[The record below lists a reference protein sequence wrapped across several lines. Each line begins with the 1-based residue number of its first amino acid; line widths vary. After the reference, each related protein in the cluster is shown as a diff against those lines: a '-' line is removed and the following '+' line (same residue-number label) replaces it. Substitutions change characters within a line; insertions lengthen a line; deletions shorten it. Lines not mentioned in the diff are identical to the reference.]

1 MVWLRQLANFSGSKM
16 SKGIAKEEQ
25 DFSAAMQQLSAEAEK
40 VLPALPIVR
49 DESSA
54 SENGEVPRESS
65 SFGEQLQAFENKLL
79 SHFEKF
85 AADAESRRANDFA
98 DQFRKMDEQLALIR
112 NTESV
117 NQQLFDSLHAELLK
131 YRDNFL
137 HESLQKPFIHDLVYL
152 YDHLNGLCEQLS
164 TAAQEKAKRSR
175 VSQWRDN
182 LENAIHSL
190 VEILHRFEVHE
201 IEPRE
206 RVDRAYH
213 RVISFEPADF
223 PEEDGT
229 IVMRVKRGFVWRGK
243 LIRPEEVIAKRYG

>member
-1 MVWLRQLANFSGSKM
+1 MTKASNT
-16 SKGIAKEEQ
+16 EEE
-25 DFSAAMQQLSAEAEK
+25 FTAAMQQLSAEAEK
-40 VLPALPIVR
+40 TLPISPLIV
-49 DESSA
+49 DDPQSA
-54 SENGEVPRESS
+54 NGAGLAAGIQALEKSLVSQFGRFAGEVD
-65 SFGEQLQAFENKLL
+65 K
-79 SHFEKF
+79 
-85 AADAESRRANDFA
+85 
-98 DQFRKMDEQLALIR
+98 QLASIR

-164 TAAQEKAKRSR
+164 TAAQEKGKRSR

-182 LENAIHSL
+182 LENAIHAL
-190 VEILHRFEVHE
+190 VEILQRFEVRE
-201 IEPRE
+201 IEARE
-206 RVDRAYH
+206 RVDRACH
-213 RVISFEPADF
+213 RVLNYEPADF

-243 LIRPEEVIAKRYG
+243 LIRPEEVIAKRFG

>member
-1 MVWLRQLANFSGSKM
+1 MNKAINT
-16 SKGIAKEEQ
+16 EEE
-25 DFSAAMQQLSAEAEK
+25 FTAAMQQLSAEAEK
-40 VLPALPIVR
+40 TLPMPPMIVDDPQATNNQGVADKIQAL
-49 DESSA
+49 EKS
-54 SENGEVPRESS
+54 
-65 SFGEQLQAFENKLL
+65 LL
-79 SHFEKF
+79 SQFERF
-85 AADAESRRANDFA
+85 AGEID
-98 DQFRKMDEQLALIR
+98 KQLAQIR

-152 YDHLNGLCEQLS
+152 YDHLNGLCDQLS
-164 TAAQEKAKRSR
+164 SAAQEKDKRGR

-182 LENAIHSL
+182 LENAIDSL
-190 VEILHRFEVHE
+190 VEILHRFDVRE

-206 RVDRAYH
+206 HVDRAYH

-243 LIRPEEVIAKRYG
+243 LIRPEEVIAKRFG

>member
-1 MVWLRQLANFSGSKM
+1 MSSKT
-16 SKGIAKEEQ
+16 AQQEP
-25 DFSAAMQQLSAEAEK
+25 DFAVAMQQLSAEAEK
-40 VLPALPIVR
+40 ILPVGENNSPLPEVR
-49 DESSA
+49 DPEEPSQQQDA
-54 SENGEVPRESS
+54 FIERLHGLENSVLNRL
-65 SFGEQLQAFENKLL
+65 EQI
-79 SHFEKF
+79 
-85 AADAESRRANDFA
+85 AAQMETSRAAALAE
-98 DQFRKMDEQLALIR
+98 QFRKIDEQLASIR

-164 TAAQEKAKRSR
+164 SAAQEKGKRSR

-190 VEILHRFEVHE
+190 VEILHRFDVKE

-213 RVISFEPADF
+213 RVISYEPADF
-223 PEEDGT
+223 PEEDGS
-229 IVMRVKRGFVWRGK
+229 IVMRVKRGFVWREK
-243 LIRPEEVIAKRYG
+243 LIRPEEVIAKRFG

>member
-1 MVWLRQLANFSGSKM
+1 MTKLIQT
-16 SKGIAKEEQ
+16 EQ
-25 DFSAAMQQLSAEAEK
+25 EFTTAMQQLSAEAEK
-40 VLPALPIVR
+40 TLPLSPMIV
-49 DESSA
+49 
-54 SENGEVPRESS
+54 ENVAVPDGVNIADR
-65 SFGEQLQAFENKLL
+65 LQALEKSILGQFERFTGEIDK
-79 SHFEKF
+79 
-85 AADAESRRANDFA
+85 
-98 DQFRKMDEQLALIR
+98 QLAHIR
-112 NTESV
+112 NTEGV

-152 YDHLNGLCEQLS
+152 YDHLNGLCEQLT
-164 TAAQEKAKRSR
+164 TAAQEKGKRSR

-190 VEILHRFEVHE
+190 VEILHRFEVRE
-201 IEPRE
+201 IEARE
-206 RVDRAYH
+206 TVDRAYH

-243 LIRPEEVIAKRYG
+243 LIRPEEVIAKRFG

>member
-1 MVWLRQLANFSGSKM
+1 MTKA
-16 SKGIAKEEQ
+16 IHPEEE
-25 DFSAAMQQLSAEAEK
+25 FTVAMQQLSAEAEK
-40 VLPALPIVR
+40 TLPISPMIV
-49 DESSA
+49 DELKGAEKLNLAEKIQAMEKSILSQFDRFA
-54 SENGEVPRESS
+54 GEID
-65 SFGEQLQAFENKLL
+65 K
-79 SHFEKF
+79 
-85 AADAESRRANDFA
+85 
-98 DQFRKMDEQLALIR
+98 QLASIR

-152 YDHLNGLCEQLS
+152 YDHLNGLCDQLS
-164 TAAQEKAKRSR
+164 SAAQEKAKRSR

-190 VEILHRFEVHE
+190 VEILHRFDVRE

-206 RVDRAYH
+206 RVDRAFH
-213 RVISFEPADF
+213 RVLSFEPADF

-243 LIRPEEVIAKRYG
+243 LIRPEEVIAKRFG

>member
-1 MVWLRQLANFSGSKM
+1 M
-16 SKGIAKEEQ
+16 SNKTVEKEK
-25 DFSAAMQQLSAEAEK
+25 DFTVAMQQLSAEAEK
-40 VLPALPIVR
+40 ILPAMPIVTDDSFSRGR
-49 DESSA
+49 DQTESA
-54 SENGEVPRESS
+54 PPPEILA
-65 SFGEQLQAFENKLL
+65 EQLQTLENNLLGRIEKLSADMEATSRAAFAQ
-79 SHFEKF
+79 HFK
-85 AADAESRRANDFA
+85 
-98 DQFRKMDEQLALIR
+98 KIDEQLASMR

-152 YDHLNGLCEQLS
+152 YDHLNGLCDQLS
-164 TAAQEKAKRSR
+164 TATQEKGKRSR

-190 VEILHRFEVHE
+190 VEILHRFDVKE

-206 RVDRAYH
+206 RVDLACH
-213 RVISFEPADF
+213 RVISYEPADF

-243 LIRPEEVIAKRYG
+243 LIRPEEVIAKRFS

>member
-1 MVWLRQLANFSGSKM
+1 M
-16 SKGIAKEEQ
+16 SNKTVEQ
-25 DFSAAMQQLSAEAEK
+25 EKDFTVAMQQLSAEAEK
-40 VLPALPIVR
+40 ILPAVPIITDDSFSR
-49 DESSA
+49 DRDQTELA
-54 SENGEVPRESS
+54 PPPDILA
-65 SFGEQLQAFENKLL
+65 EQLQTLENNLLGRIEKLSADMEATSRAAFAQ
-79 SHFEKF
+79 HFK
-85 AADAESRRANDFA
+85 
-98 DQFRKMDEQLALIR
+98 KIDEQLASMR

-152 YDHLNGLCEQLS
+152 YDHLNGLCDQLS
-164 TAAQEKAKRSR
+164 TATQEKGRRSR

-190 VEILHRFEVHE
+190 VEILHRFDVKE

-206 RVDRAYH
+206 LVDRACH
-213 RVISFEPADF
+213 RVISYEPADF

-243 LIRPEEVIAKRYG
+243 LIRPEEVIAKRFS

>member
-1 MVWLRQLANFSGSKM
+1 VSK
-16 SKGIAKEEQ
+16 SAQPEEE
-25 DFSAAMQQLSAEAEK
+25 FAVTMQQLSAEAEK
-40 VLPALPIVR
+40 TLPPLPMVHEPFVPKPSPADLPEETSDVSEQVHAL
-49 DESSA
+49 
-54 SENGEVPRESS
+54 ENR
-65 SFGEQLQAFENKLL
+65 LL
-79 SHFEKF
+79 S
-85 AADAESRRANDFA
+85 RL
-98 DQFRKMDEQLALIR
+98 EQLAAEMEAARAAAFAEQFGKINEQLASIR

-164 TAAQEKAKRSR
+164 SAAQEKGKRSR

-190 VEILHRFEVHE
+190 VEILHRFDVRE

-206 RVDRAYH
+206 RVDRACH
-213 RVISFEPADF
+213 RVISYEPADF
-223 PEEDGT
+223 PEEDGA

-243 LIRPEEVIAKRYG
+243 LIRPEEVIAKRFG

>member
-1 MVWLRQLANFSGSKM
+1 M
-16 SKGIAKEEQ
+16 SKAIHTEEE
-25 DFSAAMQQLSAEAEK
+25 FTAAMQQLSAEAEK
-40 VLPALPIVR
+40 TLPISPMIL
-49 DESSA
+49 DD
-54 SENGEVPRESS
+54 P
-65 SFGEQLQAFENKLL
+65 QA
-79 SHFEKF
+79 
-85 AADAESRRANDFA
+85 AESAGLVGRIETLEKSLMSQFERFA
-98 DQFRKMDEQLALIR
+98 GEIDKQLALIR
-112 NTESV
+112 NSESV
-117 NQQLFDSLHAELLK
+117 NQQLFDSLHGELLK

-164 TAAQEKAKRSR
+164 SAAQEKGKRSR

-190 VEILHRFEVHE
+190 VEILHRFDVRE

-206 RVDRAYH
+206 HVDRAFH
-213 RVISFEPADF
+213 RVLNFEPADF

-243 LIRPEEVIAKRYG
+243 LIRPEEVIAKRFG

>member
-1 MVWLRQLANFSGSKM
+1 M
-16 SKGIAKEEQ
+16 SKKTAQEEQ
-25 DFSAAMQQLSAEAEK
+25 DFSSAMQQLSAEAEK
-40 VLPALPIVR
+40 ILPVMPIVQEHGLSPTPSNGETPAQNDSFLEQVR
-49 DESSA
+49 ALENKILSRLDTFA
-54 SENGEVPRESS
+54 SEMEAARAA
-65 SFGEQLQAFENKLL
+65 AF
-79 SHFEKF
+79 
-85 AADAESRRANDFA
+85 AE
-98 DQFRKMDEQLALIR
+98 QFRKIDEQLSSIR

-117 NQQLFDSLHAELLK
+117 NQQLFDSLHSELLK

-152 YDHLNGLCEQLS
+152 YDHLNGLCEQL
-164 TAAQEKAKRSR
+164 AMVAQEKGKRSS

-190 VEILHRFEVHE
+190 VEILHRFDVKE

-223 PEEDGT
+223 PEEDGA

-243 LIRPEEVIAKRYG
+243 LIRPEEVIAKRFG

>member
-1 MVWLRQLANFSGSKM
+1 M
-16 SKGIAKEEQ
+16 SKAIQTEEE
-25 DFSAAMQQLSAEAEK
+25 FTAAMQQLSAEAEK
-40 VLPALPIVR
+40 TLPIAPMIIG
-49 DESSA
+49 DPQTAEEISLAGKIQSLEK
-54 SENGEVPRESS
+54 SI
-65 SFGEQLQAFENKLL
+65 L
-79 SHFEKF
+79 SHFERF
-85 AADAESRRANDFA
+85 AAEVD
-98 DQFRKMDEQLALIR
+98 KQLASIR

-152 YDHLNGLCEQLS
+152 YDHLNGLCDQLS
-164 TAAQEKAKRSR
+164 SAAQEKGKRSR

-182 LENAIHSL
+182 LENAIHAL
-190 VEILHRFEVHE
+190 VEILHRFEVRE

-206 RVDRAYH
+206 TVDRACH
-213 RVISFEPADF
+213 RVLSFEPADF

-229 IVMRVKRGFVWRGK
+229 IVMRVKRGFIWRGK

>member
-1 MVWLRQLANFSGSKM
+1 M
-16 SKGIAKEEQ
+16 SRKTAQQQQ
-25 DFSAAMQQLSAEAEK
+25 DFAVAMQELSAEAEK
-40 VLPALPIVR
+40 ILPVGQNNSLPEVR
-49 DESSA
+49 DPEEPSQPPDAFVERLHGLENSVLKRLEQIAAQMESSRA
-54 SENGEVPRESS
+54 V
-65 SFGEQLQAFENKLL
+65 AF
-79 SHFEKF
+79 
-85 AADAESRRANDFA
+85 AE
-98 DQFRKMDEQLALIR
+98 QFRKIDEQLASIR
-112 NTESV
+112 STESV

-152 YDHLNGLCEQLS
+152 YDHLNGLCDQLS
-164 TAAQEKAKRSR
+164 SVAQEKGKRSR

-190 VEILHRFEVHE
+190 VEILHRFDVKE

-206 RVDRAYH
+206 RVDRACH
-213 RVISFEPADF
+213 RVINYEPADF
-223 PEEDGT
+223 PEEDGS

>member
-1 MVWLRQLANFSGSKM
+1 M
-16 SKGIAKEEQ
+16 SNKVTQKEQ
-25 DFSAAMQQLSAEAEK
+25 DFAVVMQQLSAEAEK
-40 VLPALPIVR
+40 IIPAGQNNLPEVR
-49 DESSA
+49 DPTEPGQQPDAFFERLHRLENSVLNRLEQIAAEMEA
-54 SENGEVPRESS
+54 SRAA
-65 SFGEQLQAFENKLL
+65 AF
-79 SHFEKF
+79 
-85 AADAESRRANDFA
+85 AE
-98 DQFRKMDEQLALIR
+98 QFRRIDEQLASIR

-164 TAAQEKAKRSR
+164 TVAQEEGKRSR

-190 VEILHRFEVHE
+190 VEILHRFDVKE

-206 RVDRAYH
+206 RVDRACH
-213 RVISFEPADF
+213 RVISYEPADF
-223 PEEDGT
+223 PEEDGA

-243 LIRPEEVIAKRYG
+243 LIRPEEVIAKRCG